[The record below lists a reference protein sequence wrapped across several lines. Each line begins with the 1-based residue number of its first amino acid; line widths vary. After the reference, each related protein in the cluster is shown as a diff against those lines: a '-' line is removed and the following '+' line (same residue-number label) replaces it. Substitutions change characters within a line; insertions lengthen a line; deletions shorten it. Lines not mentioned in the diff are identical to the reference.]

1 MKLVTYLLGIIL
13 IVVAAMY
20 FLLPADS
27 LPGFFPGHETGL
39 ARMRYKHGMVSGV
52 VGVVLLAVGWFMG
65 GGERGDGHRRI
76 IFGYRSPTLRY

>member
-1 MKLVTYLLGIIL
+1 MLYRTFARIRPKDHPMKLVAYLLGIIL
-13 IVVAAMY
+13 IIVAVMY

-27 LPGFFPGHETGL
+27 LPAFFPGHETGL

-65 GGERGDGHRRI
+65 RR
-76 IFGYRSPTLRY
+76 

>member
-20 FLLPADS
+20 FL

-65 GGERGDGHRRI
+65 RR
-76 IFGYRSPTLRY
+76 

>member
-1 MKLVTYLLGIIL
+1 MVCSTLAGSRPKEHPMKLVTYLLGIIL

-20 FLLPADS
+20 CLLPADS

-65 GGERGDGHRRI
+65 RR
-76 IFGYRSPTLRY
+76 